1 MIQVLE
7 LVGSDQFLSL
17 TDSSVQSKAKPP
29 LKVEVTPVIGNP
41 PAPTVASDK
50 LLITIRHPPTE
61 KENKFKVKSTHT
73 VGRVLSSACVAFE
86 LDPNG

>member
-1 MIQVLE
+1 M
-7 LVGSDQFLSL
+7 SL
-17 TDSSVQSKAKPP
+17 KDSSAQWKAKHP
-29 LKVEVTPVIGNP
+29 LKVEVTPAAGNSSTP
-41 PAPTVASDK
+41 PVASEK
-50 LLITIRHPPTE
+50 MLITIRHPPTE